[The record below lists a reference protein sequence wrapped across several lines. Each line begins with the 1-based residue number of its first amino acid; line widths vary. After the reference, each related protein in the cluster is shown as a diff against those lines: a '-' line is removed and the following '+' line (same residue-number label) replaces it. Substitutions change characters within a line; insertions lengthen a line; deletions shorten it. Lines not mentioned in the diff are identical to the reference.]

1 MRPIQT
7 CLSLVAP
14 LALLL
19 ALVGGCSDGDAGTSS
34 APTDASAPRD
44 GGGEASDAVAVDDVG
59 SSETGASDDA
69 ATEGDTASEAPARLA
84 LTEVTPARG
93 LAVGLEQVELVG
105 ASFRNGLQVFFGE
118 SLAQDVF
125 VLSETRLVLLTP
137 PRPPGVVDV
146 RVLDPETGETAVL
159 EGAYLYFSTVAVS
172 AVEPDRGG
180 LLGGERV
187 TVRGAG
193 FRAASVVLFGQRPG
207 LDVEVIDDATLAVTT
222 PSARLAGP
230 VDVHV
235 TNDLGVGTLERGFR
249 YAGVP
254 VVEAVVPPV
263 GPIAGGTRVELRG
276 AGFEAPAAVIFGE
289 APLAEVEVLSPTRLR
304 GVTTAVMS
312 EGVRDVVVTT
322 AEGTGALSNGFAYLD
337 DAAAEGPL
345 RLIAVSPGVGDAAGG
360 ERVALVAL
368 GLGDLSGTSV
378 RFGAGEAT
386 VVAVDPAE
394 RLVVVETP
402 PGAGRVAVSLT
413 SAGQTVTLPDAF
425 LYRAGLRVASV
436 EPAGGPAAG
445 GTAVTVRGEGFR
457 TGLELRVGALPASQ
471 VRVVDDTTLTAVTP
485 AGAPGLADLV
495 VLQQGRL
502 ARLDDAFAYA
512 GPYEL
517 LLIDPARGAQAG
529 GTEVTLVGSGFP
541 EDARVRFGTRYATH
555 VVVRSSSRITC
566 RTPPGSLGT
575 VPVVVESESQGDRP
589 RADAFTYYDPTTQF
603 GGTWG
608 GPVVGDVNVTV
619 MDGEASS
626 PIPDAFVMMWTDP
639 RTPHQGFTDARGQ
652 VTFSGPDL
660 VGEQMV
666 SASKEGYTRASV
678 VEYDAKNVT
687 VYLMPI
693 TPPSP
698 GEPPPPPPAAV
709 YNGVL
714 RNLGKAVPVP
724 IGRCSDYPGA
734 SGTLCDSCV
743 DDAQCGAGGTC
754 VELPDQNG
762 NGQPGRF
769 CTRACASSDQ
779 CGAGFNCLPYNAMS
793 QLQCL
798 PSAGEVVAY
807 CDVTNTA
814 PAPLAR
820 DRLEDPGVKV
830 AADMTFS
837 FNPPFGEFAVFCLA
851 GVENPYSGVFRP
863 LALGVDR
870 NRFAYP
876 GDVLTGEVEL
886 AHPMNQTWRLA
897 LDDIPR
903 GPDGPDIE
911 AMWVSLNLGPDGYI
925 GFQQLVQMGL
935 PAFTLQ
941 NFLGTPSGNI
951 AGATFTFIA
960 GSFAFNT
967 SAQTITFHQ
976 GLPRLDSDVMF
987 TGRGVELTG
996 RRSGVT
1002 KNIHGLWQAGATTV
1016 GVGSEGLIIRSAG
1029 GTTWARQQSGV
1040 TRTLRAVHG
1049 VGASGAGELVA
1060 VGDGG
1065 VVTRWDGLRWVPE
1078 NSGTSFDLLDVWLAS
1093 PGSGVAVG
1101 NNVVLRS
1108 LSGVWSVDPSL
1119 GYRRFN
1125 GVWGF
1130 SEDDVWVVGN
1140 GGFVARWN
1148 GVAWSTLP
1156 TGTSLALRAIWGAS
1170 PNDVWIAGEGGVLLH
1185 WDGLAISRVPLE
1197 TTRTLGAIHGF
1208 AADDVWAVGSRGQA
1222 FHFDGSGWTRVELGS
1237 AAADLDLLAV
1247 GGTPEARVITARNE
1261 LVLGPFLPVPERLRP
1276 TQGSVMTND
1285 YRLAWES
1292 QPGTLPHFHY
1302 VEVAIP
1308 TMMGPMPEWTIVAD
1322 YDVASMLLPDFP
1334 SIEGTP
1340 GITPGTKILQ
1350 VIRVYK
1356 EGFDIDN
1363 HSNAD
1368 MSLWGW
1374 RSWSSQSIDFSKL

>member
-1 MRPIQT
+1 MTLTRP
-7 CLSLVAP
+7 S
-14 LALLL
+14 LALAATLAALL
-19 ALVGGCSDGDAGTSS
+19 GLAAGCTDASGGAVD
-34 APTDASAPRD
+34 PTDAATPP
-44 GGGEASDAVAVDDVG
+44 GG
-59 SSETGASDDA
+59 SEDA
-69 ATEGDTASEAPARLA
+69 AGGSADGDPAADAMPDGTSENVADAAPEPPPRLT
-84 LTEVTPARG
+84 LVEVTPARG

-105 ASFRNGLQVFFGE
+105 DGFRGGLQVFFGE
-118 SLAQDVF
+118 SLAADVF
-125 VLSETRLVLLTP
+125 VLNATRLVLLTP

-146 RVLDPETGETAVL
+146 RVVDPETGETALL
-159 EGAYLYFSTVAVS
+159 EGGFLYYSPVAVS
-172 AVEPDRGG
+172 AVEPDRGA

-187 TVRGAG
+187 TVHGAG
-193 FRAASVVLFGQRPG
+193 FGAGSVVLFGQRAG
-207 LDVEVIDDATLAVTT
+207 LEVEVVDDATLTVTT
-222 PSARLAGP
+222 PGDRLAGP

-249 YAGVP
+249 YAGAP
-254 VVEAVVPPV
+254 TVEAVVPPV
-263 GPIAGGTRVELRG
+263 GPLAGGTRVEVRG
-276 AGFEAPAAVIFGE
+276 AGFEAPAAVLLGE

-304 GVTTAVMS
+304 GVTTAVTA

-322 AEGTGALSNGFAYLD
+322 AEGTGALSNGFAYLS
-337 DAAAEGPL
+337 DASANGSL
-345 RLIAVSPGVGDAAGG
+345 RLVAVSPGTGDAAGG

-368 GLGDLSGTSV
+368 GLDEAGETTV
-378 RFGAGEAT
+378 RFGANEAA
-386 VVAVDPAE
+386 VLAVDAAE

-402 PGAGRVAVSLT
+402 RGEGRVAVTLTNGGETASLP
-413 SAGQTVTLPDAF
+413 AAW
-425 LYRAGLRVASV
+425 LYQPGLRVSSV
-436 EPAGGPAAG
+436 TPAGGPQAG
-445 GTAVTVRGEGFR
+445 GTAITVRGAGFR
-457 TGLELRVGALPASQ
+457 SGLELRVGALPASQ
-471 VRVVDDTTLTAVTP
+471 IRVVDDTTLTAVTP
-485 AGAPGLADLV
+485 AGAAGLADLV
-495 VLQQGRL
+495 VLQQGRV

-512 GPYEL
+512 GPYAL
-517 LLIDPARGAQAG
+517 TLVDPARGAQAG
-529 GTEVTLVGSGFP
+529 GTEVVLVGSGFP
-541 EDARVRFGTRYATH
+541 EDARVRFGARYATH
-555 VVVRSSSRITC
+555 VEVISSARITC
-566 RTPPGSLGT
+566 RTPPGALGT
-575 VPVVVESESQGDRP
+575 VPVVVESAREGDRA

-608 GPVVGDVNVTV
+608 GPVEGDVNVTV
-619 MDGEASS
+619 MDSEART
-626 PIPDAFVMMWTDP
+626 PIADAFVMMWTDP

-660 VGEQMV
+660 TGEQMV
-666 SASKEGYTRASV
+666 SASKEGYSRASV

-687 VYLMPI
+687 VYLTPI
-693 TPPSP
+693 VPPSP
-698 GEPPPPPPAAV
+698 GEPPPPPPPAT

-724 IGRCSDYPGA
+724 LGRCSDYPLAAG
-734 SGTLCDSCV
+734 SLCDRCTE
-743 DDAQCGAGGTC
+743 DAQCGAGGAC
-754 VELPDQNG
+754 VELPDQDA

-769 CTRACASSDQ
+769 CTRSCSSSTQ
-779 CGAGFNCLPYNAMS
+779 CGAGFNCLPYNGMS
-793 QLQCL
+793 QMQCL
-798 PSAGEVVAY
+798 PSAGEIVAY

-820 DRLEDPGVKV
+820 DRLPDPGVRV
-830 AADMTFS
+830 APDMTFS

-851 GVENPYSGVFRP
+851 GVQNRASGAFRP

-876 GDVLTGEVEL
+876 GDTLSGEVEL
-886 AHPMNQTWRLA
+886 KHPMNQTWRLA

-911 AMWVSLNLGPDGYI
+911 ALWASLDLGPEGYI
-925 GFQQLVQMGL
+925 AFPQLVQVGQ

-941 NFLGTPSGNI
+941 NFLGTPEGDL
-951 AGATFTFIA
+951 AGATFTFLA
-960 GSFAFNT
+960 GSFAYNT

-987 TGRGVELTG
+987 TGRGLDLAG
-996 RRSGVT
+996 RRSGIT
-1002 KNIHGLWQAGATTV
+1002 KNIHGLWRAGETTV
-1016 GVGSEGLIIRSAG
+1016 GVGSEGLIVRNA

-1040 TRTLRAVHG
+1040 SRTLRAIHG
-1049 VGASGAGELVA
+1049 VNTGGAGELVA

-1078 NSGTSFDLLDVWLAS
+1078 VSGTTSDLLDVWLAS
-1093 PGSGVAVG
+1093 ANRGVAVG
-1101 NNVVLRS
+1101 NGVVLRAD
-1108 LSGVWSVDPSL
+1108 GGPWTVDASL
-1119 GYRRFN
+1119 GFRRFN

-1130 SEDDVWVVGN
+1130 GSDDVWVVGN
-1140 GGFVARWN
+1140 GGFVSRWN
-1148 GVAWSTLP
+1148 GLAWTSLP
-1156 TGTSLALRAIWGAS
+1156 TGTSLALRAVWGSS
-1170 PNDVWIAGEGGVLLH
+1170 PNDVWVAGEGGVLLH
-1185 WDGLAISRVPLE
+1185 WDGLAFTRVPLE

-1208 AADDVWAVGSRGQA
+1208 AADDVWVVGSRGQA
-1222 FHFDGSGWTRVELGS
+1222 FHWDGSRWGAVDLGTP
-1237 AAADLDLLAV
+1237 AAELDLLAV

-1276 TQGSVMTND
+1276 SQGSVMTND
-1285 YRLAWES
+1285 YRIAWDS

-1308 TMMGPMPEWTIVAD
+1308 TMMGPVPEWTIVAD

-1340 GITPGTKILQ
+1340 GITPGPKLLS

-1374 RSWSSQSIDFSKL
+1374 RSWSSQSIDFTKL